1 MGRKEGVRDLLRRD
15 GDGKRRKWEMRDG
28 KGERKGKENEGRRAA
43 CPTDKKN
50 RSRATGRKDCR
61 LPFKRI

>member
-43 CPTDKKN
+43 CPSDKKPVP
-50 RSRATGRKDCR
+50 RDWQER
-61 LPFKRI
+61 LPLTI